1 MTTIRSVVSVWFFYS
16 VRRDNLAKT
25 TVTQGLFLVLVGR
38 TQAPVWVGEVWAM
51 MPGDDVLTM
60 PIARRIEMFTHY
72 LR

>member
-1 MTTIRSVVSVWFFYS
+1 VSG
-16 VRRDNLAKT
+16 K
-25 TVTQGLFLVLVGR
+25 QG
-38 TQAPVWVGEVWAM
+38 QQSQWDAVGEVWAM